1 MGRNGRREQSW
12 SSRERDL
19 RDKEESA
26 REEMEGWAAIGHSLD
41 YCPVLSTGE
50 GAQDIV
56 LRSQQDGEMGNKPFQ
71 QSVSCREAGPRGS
84 ERQPSAW

>member
-12 SSRERDL
+12 SSRKRDL
-19 RDKEESA
+19 RDKEEST

-50 GAQDIV
+50 GAQDI
-56 LRSQQDGEMGNKPFQ
+56 G
-71 QSVSCREAGPRGS
+71 
-84 ERQPSAW
+84 